1 MTDFTPLKEYTRLME
16 GVSVTEALANR
27 YDEGDTVDT
36 PDGIGVVSEIRTE
49 SFTGPE
55 DDEIDASEDSPAY
68 VVALGSEDKTVGVYN
83 ASDLSADELPE
94 VDVEDP
100 ASELE
105 AMADIHRAT
114 NFEAL
119 QDGFFS
125 WPDSWEESETP
136 ARVIALKAWAGMG
149 GRFTGCVREMR
160 GNVSRPNAFCADFK
174 DRILG
179 WEGWRQ

>member
-1 MTDFTPLKEYTRLME
+1 MD
-16 GVSVTEALANR
+16 GVGVKEALQQR

-55 DDEIDASEDSPAY
+55 DDEIEASDDSPAY

-100 ASELE
+100 TDELE
-105 AMADIHRAT
+105 AMANITDAVEDY
-114 NFEAL
+114 EAL
-119 QDGFFS
+119 N
-125 WPDSWEESETP
+125 WNAPESWEESETP
-136 ARVIALKAWAGMG
+136 VRVIALDAWSSMG
-149 GRFTGCVREMR
+149 GQFDCGGACCKGEMAPRLGDR
-160 GNVSRPNAFCADFK
+160 GSDEFCASFK
-174 DRILG
+174 DYILG
-179 WEGWRQ
+179 TEQWRGWGPD